1 MDSKMNVWL
10 VDDHMGS
17 CLITIGPTSIYLSN
31 RTLLYHLE
39 SIAYISTIRLRYP
52 RNWRS
57 HKQRGTKRHL
67 NLSSR
72 LIIIIVHT
80 NNSWRGWTCSE
91 ALFHQDMGDEC
102 QTSCS
107 RGNGADIWLP
117 QFTAY
122 RIIEPEH
129 SLLEILVS
137 LTQFAHYNKI
147 TLHWSSFKS
156 VTSYKHLMENRWKTA
171 QAAQLNNNLPMSQQ
185 RWHRYPIKD
194 VAHQRNKGVG
204 QQLRCSSRWVDGRA
218 RWPVSDWLLSVDISY
233 FHRMVTGNMSQ
244 THRIQILLVST
255 WTNRFNCHFKSFFN
269 FQAGCGACV
278 TIRYNISSHSMTCFV

>member
-1 MDSKMNVWL
+1 MNVWL

-17 CLITIGPTSIYLSN
+17 CLITIGSTSIYLSN

-122 RIIEPEH
+122 QIIEPER

-171 QAAQLNNNLPMSQQ
+171 QLNMRTTICPCHN
-185 RWHRYPIKD
+185 KD
-194 VAHQRNKGVG
+194 DIDTLSKMWLIRETRELDNSWDVLHKFR
-204 QQLRCSSRWVDGRA
+204 RA
-218 RWPVSDWLLSVDISY
+218 R
-233 FHRMVTGNMSQ
+233 
-244 THRIQILLVST
+244 
-255 WTNRFNCHFKSFFN
+255 
-269 FQAGCGACV
+269 
-278 TIRYNISSHSMTCFV
+278 

>member
-1 MDSKMNVWL
+1 MIENRFEWFWIAKWTFDWLMITYGFMLDNHRINIDLPIKQDSPL
-10 VDDHMGS
+10 
-17 CLITIGPTSIYLSN
+17 
-31 RTLLYHLE
+31 
-39 SIAYISTIRLRYP
+39 
-52 RNWRS
+52 WRS

-122 RIIEPEH
+122 RIIEPER

-171 QAAQLNNNLPMSQQ
+171 QLNMRTTICMSQQ

-204 QQLRCSSRWVDGRA
+204 QQLRCSSQVHA
-218 RWPVSDWLLSVDISY
+218 E
-233 FHRMVTGNMSQ
+233 
-244 THRIQILLVST
+244 
-255 WTNRFNCHFKSFFN
+255 
-269 FQAGCGACV
+269 
-278 TIRYNISSHSMTCFV
+278 